1 MYFLVAVLLI
11 AAIYSTKITAKL
23 GVPVLLLFLGI
34 GMLFGSDVLNL
45 IYFDNAVIA
54 QEVANVFLIF
64 ILFEG
69 GFHTRRET
77 VKSVFGPAL
86 SLATF
91 GIVLMAAILGL
102 LIYLVTDLNL
112 LYSFLIGS
120 IISSTDAAAVF
131 MILRQRTIKKHIS
144 TTLEVESAAN
154 DPMAIMLTIVFI
166 QIISGQPRNIGS
178 FLLGLTWQ
186 FGGGIAVGWIV
197 GKLGALLFDRLRL
210 ENRGYYHVLSIA
222 VGLLAFGGAEIIYSN
237 GILAVFFAGYWLGNT
252 DFVYR
257 RGVAHFIEGISTFSN
272 IAIFLLLGILVFP
285 KSLIPVWREGLLITL
300 LMIAIARPLTVLICT
315 LPFKY
320 KFREKLFLMWGG
332 IKGAVPIVLATYPAV
347 HGIDENHFIFNIVFF
362 AVFLSCLLQGTTL
375 SWVAK
380 KLRLCLPARPKAI
393 HSIELITMRKTEVDV
408 FEIRLSETSRIDGWQ
423 ISDLPLPSDTLII
436 AIIRDNQIIP
446 PKGHTVLKKED
457 VLFVIAHHKDVDRI
471 STILSK

>member
-11 AAIYSTKITAKL
+11 AAIFSTKITSKL

-45 IYFDNAVIA
+45 IYLDNAVIV
-54 QEVANVFLIF
+54 QEIANVFLIF

-77 VKSVFGPAL
+77 VKSVFGPAM

-91 GIVLMAAILGL
+91 GIVIMAAILGF

-166 QIISGQPRNIGS
+166 QVISGQPRNIGL
-178 FLLGLTWQ
+178 FLLNLTWQ
-186 FGGGIAVGWIV
+186 FGGGIVIGWLV
-197 GKLGALLFDRLRL
+197 GKLGALLFDRLRI

-222 VGLLAFGGAEIIYSN
+222 VGLLAFGSAELIHTN

-272 IAIFLLLGILVFP
+272 IAIFLLLGVLVFP

-315 LPFKY
+315 LPFKF
-320 KFREKLFLMWGG
+320 KF
-332 IKGAVPIVLATYPAV
+332 
-347 HGIDENHFIFNIVFF
+347 
-362 AVFLSCLLQGTTL
+362 
-375 SWVAK
+375 
-380 KLRLCLPARPKAI
+380 
-393 HSIELITMRKTEVDV
+393 
-408 FEIRLSETSRIDGWQ
+408 
-423 ISDLPLPSDTLII
+423 
-436 AIIRDNQIIP
+436 
-446 PKGHTVLKKED
+446 
-457 VLFVIAHHKDVDRI
+457 
-471 STILSK
+471 